1 MYLTTSYDKF
11 AQVYDKAMGNDGDYF
26 HKNTCDPTL
35 FKVIGDFKNKIIY
48 DIGCGNGYLSRYLA
62 KNGAKEVWAS
72 DVSKNLI
79 DIAEKRYPNPNNK
92 IKYMVRKA
100 TNFQEIPAN
109 YFDLVFMNM
118 AIHYIGDIA
127 KLIRDIKQ
135 ILKIKGRFIFTSYN
149 PVYPLAKE
157 ELGEGFGKIAN
168 LIEEVEKYFSV
179 TRGKKKNNWV
189 KGQDLDFFYR
199 PISYYVNI
207 LSKNNLLVDKLLE
220 PKTVRQS
227 SKGKTIESA
236 IPGMIAIRAIKVS
249 R

>member
-1 MYLTTSYDKF
+1 MYPATSYDKF
-11 AQVYDKAMGNDGDYF
+11 AQAYDKAVGNDGDYF

-35 FKVIGDFKNKIIY
+35 LKVIGDYRNKIIY

-62 KNGAKEVWAS
+62 NKGAKEVWAS

-79 DIAEKRYPNPNNK
+79 DIAEKRYPNPDNK
-92 IKYMVRKA
+92 IRYMVRKA
-100 TNFQEIPAN
+100 INFQEIPVD
-109 YFDLVFMNM
+109 YFNLVFMNM
-118 AIHYIGDIA
+118 VIHYIDDVA
-127 KLIRDIKQ
+127 KLMEGIGQ
-135 ILKIKGRFIFTSYN
+135 ILKIKGRFVFTSYN

-157 ELGEGFGKIAN
+157 ELGEGFGKVAS
-168 LIEEVEKYFSV
+168 LIEEIEKYFVV
-179 TRGKKKNNWV
+179 TKGKKKNNWA

-207 LSKNNLLVDKLLE
+207 LSKNNLLIDKLLE

-227 SKGKTIESA
+227 LEGKTVASA
-236 IPGMIAIRAIKVS
+236 IPGMIAVGAIKVS